1 MDPIFQD
8 LMREAT
14 RLTRAGRLDD
24 ATRVIQRALG
34 TTLGDAIAAVP
45 AGARAARSREAAAD
59 DVLDGCITETPARP
73 LPRLPGVP
81 DDAAMPDAPILHDYD
96 AHAPHNAEGAFVGGQ
111 HTHGGMT
118 RDYKLYMPPGA
129 AGRARPLV
137 VMLHGCTQDPD
148 DFAAGTG
155 MNERA
160 REQGFFVLYPAQSRK
175 ANAQGCWNWFK
186 HTHQQRHRGE
196 PALIASMTQA
206 VTARHGIDPRRVYV
220 AGLSAGGAMA
230 AVVAACWPELY
241 AAVGVHSGLA
251 PGAAASLPEAL
262 SAMRGGI
269 PAGTPGMPVCAPGPQ
284 PSAPRRIEVP
294 TIVFHGDR
302 DATVHPDNGRRVVAA
317 ATRGGSSRTDQG
329 RAGTGRSWTR
339 HVHAADPGAPE
350 VEHWVVH
357 GAGHAWSG
365 GQRAGSY
372 TDPAGPDA
380 TGEMLRFFFERGRGV
395 TH

>member
-34 TTLGDAIAAVP
+34 GTPRDAAAVP
-45 AGARAARSREAAAD
+45 PAGLRGTAAREAAAG
-59 DVLDGCITETPARP
+59 DVLEGCITELPARP
-73 LPRLPGVP
+73 LPGLPGVQNDAVPPAVP
-81 DDAAMPDAPILHDYD
+81 DDDAQTPHDAD
-96 AHAPHNAEGAFVGGQ
+96 GAFVGGQ

-118 RDYKLYMPPGA
+118 RDYKLYVPPGA
-129 AGRARPLV
+129 AGRALPLV

-155 MNERA
+155 MNGRA

-206 VTARHGIDPRRVYV
+206 VIARHGIDARRVYI

-230 AVVAACWPELY
+230 AVVAACWPELF

-251 PGAAASLPEAL
+251 PGAATSLPEAL
-262 SAMRGGI
+262 SAMRGGV
-269 PAGTPGMPVCAPGPQ
+269 PAGTSGMPTPVPGSQ
-284 PSAPRRIEVP
+284 SAAPRRIEVP

-302 DATVHPDNGRRVVAA
+302 DATVHPDNGGRVVAA
-317 ATRGGSSRTDQG
+317 ATRGASSRTEQG

-339 HVHAADPGAPE
+339 HVHAVDPDAPE

-380 TGEMLRFFFERGRGV
+380 TGEMLRFFFERGRRT